1 MMRNMVKQKG
11 QGIVEYA
18 LLLAFIVGLAVMLN
32 GSNIGGAV
40 KGVFDDVAA
49 LLSGKSENNYAAA
62 LEKWGS
68 ISWDKL
74 TNEKQSARIAADLEG
89 LANIA
94 NHFNSLDMNFEE
106 LAGNNQD
113 NNSYLGE
120 RWSSRTDLGNN
131 PDKTVEEA

>member
-1 MMRNMVKQKG
+1 M
-11 QGIVEYA
+11 EYA
-18 LLLAFIVGLAVMLN
+18 LLLAFVVGIGMMLS
-32 GSNIGGAV
+32 GSNLGDAV

-49 LLSGKSENNYAAA
+49 VLSGKSENNYAAA
-62 LEKWGS
+62 LEKWSS